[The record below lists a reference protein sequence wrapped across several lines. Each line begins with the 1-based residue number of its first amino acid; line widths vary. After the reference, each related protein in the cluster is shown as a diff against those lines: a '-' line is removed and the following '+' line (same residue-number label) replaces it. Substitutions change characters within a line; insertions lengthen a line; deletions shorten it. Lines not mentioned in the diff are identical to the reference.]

1 MSSLKRLTI
10 WVKMVRVTMCQVA
23 VATLF
28 LCAAATI
35 LYSEHLWLRERS
47 REERSAPVTTFSIP
61 QTCNCTK
68 EVSTAIK
75 QAAAAR
81 ATIAKNIEGTNNYP
95 TNKRQIIVLS
105 YGRSGSSFTAD
116 IVIQDPRT
124 FFVFEPLYRV
134 IIRYTGSDQ
143 LHDVSIVGNDKFAP
157 KPNEK
162 GELVNPEPY
171 AIEGSPT
178 YANYSVEATQI
189 LRFFLTCQFE
199 YLKADDLL
207 NFMFLNRNNT
217 IEFYKCFRDFPKNEA
232 YFPKYLGCLWK
243 FKELCLSKEIQVA
256 KVIRFPARI
265 LRPLMEEFP
274 KLKVLYLVRDPRG
287 TLSSEMTILK
297 TYEKTGIKEAA
308 ETFCGMVNDD
318 AENIRLLSESYPD
331 RIRTI
336 RYETIA
342 RDAVAA
348 ARRMY
353 DFLELSFTP
362 KIEGYIRKITSAKK
376 DGHNFSTSRKDSW
389 AAANKWRT
397 LSSYKNVRAVDSACE
412 DVYDAVGFVKVPRES
427 YLRDI
432 NTSLAS
438 RESLMENI

>member
-1 MSSLKRLTI
+1 
-10 WVKMVRVTMCQVA
+10 
-23 VATLF
+23 
-28 LCAAATI
+28 
-35 LYSEHLWLRERS
+35 
-47 REERSAPVTTFSIP
+47 
-61 QTCNCTK
+61 
-68 EVSTAIK
+68 
-75 QAAAAR
+75 
-81 ATIAKNIEGTNNYP
+81 
-95 TNKRQIIVLS
+95 
-105 YGRSGSSFTAD
+105 
-116 IVIQDPRT
+116 
-124 FFVFEPLYRV
+124 
-134 IIRYTGSDQ
+134 
-143 LHDVSIVGNDKFAP
+143 
-157 KPNEK
+157 
-162 GELVNPEPY
+162 
-171 AIEGSPT
+171 
-178 YANYSVEATQI
+178 
-189 LRFFLTCQFE
+189 
-199 YLKADDLL
+199 
-207 NFMFLNRNNT
+207 
-217 IEFYKCFRDFPKNEA
+217 
-232 YFPKYLGCLWK
+232 
-243 FKELCLSKEIQVA
+243 
-256 KVIRFPARI
+256 
-265 LRPLMEEFP
+265 MEEFP